1 MTVRS
6 VLLPFPLAP
15 SLSAAV
21 LATLL
26 SACGGGAADTP
37 SSKTAGTLTVVAAR
51 ADTSAAAGTNTK
63 AATLKAVATALPYT
77 AGTIRP
83 NHVSDAVLAQQRVDF
98 YAQWKKLYVA
108 QECGSGRYFVKVN
121 ADGKAV
127 GGGTADASITVSE
140 AHGYG
145 MLISVLM
152 ADEDSDARTVFDGM
166 VRYFHDH
173 PASSDAGLMAWNQIK
188 GCGNAGGDTRGDVS
202 ATDGDL
208 DIAYALLLADSKW
221 GSAGAINYKAEAQR
235 VLSAI
240 MKYEVHPSGKHLLV
254 GDWARIDEDRTY
266 EHTTRTS
273 DFMLSHLK
281 AFAAASGDAGW
292 LTVRDRS
299 YAIVDLMQRNFSKT
313 TGLVPD
319 FVYRLD
325 GTPAPAAANFFEGEN
340 DGNYSWNASRF
351 PWRVAMD
358 YLIYGDSRAL
368 TVLKPL
374 NSWARSTT
382 KNDPSKFAAGYKL
395 NGKVSEQDYNQLP
408 FVSALGVSAMV
419 DANNQ
424 AWLNAIW
431 ADVQQQTLKDN
442 DYYGNT
448 LKMLGMISMSGR
460 WAKP

>member
-1 MTVRS
+1 MTVRPAS
-6 VLLPFPLAP
+6 RPSPLASSV
-15 SLSAAV
+15 SLAMLAA
-21 LATLL
+21 LL
-26 SACGGGAADTP
+26 TACGGGASDSPENRTAAALTIVTAP
-37 SSKTAGTLTVVAAR
+37 ASEPIAGTTGAKV
-51 ADTSAAAGTNTK
+51 
-63 AATLKAVATALPYT
+63 ATLKAVATPLPYT

-83 NHVSDAVLAQQRVDF
+83 NYVSDAVLAQQRVDF

-127 GGGTADASITVSE
+127 GGGTADETITVSE

-166 VRYFHDH
+166 VHYFHDH
-173 PASSDAGLMAWNQIK
+173 PASSDPGLMAWNQIK
-188 GCGNAGGDTRGDVS
+188 GCGNAGGDKRGHIS

-208 DIAYALLLADSKW
+208 DIAYALLLADRKW
-221 GSAGAINYKAEAQR
+221 GSTGAINYKAEAER

-254 GDWARIDEDRTY
+254 GDWARIDDDRTY

-281 AFAAASGDAGW
+281 AFALSTGDTRWQA
-292 LTVRDRS
+292 VQDRS

-319 FVYRLD
+319 FVYKLNSA
-325 GTPAPAAANFFEGEN
+325 PAPAAANFFEGEN

-368 TVLKPL
+368 TALKPL
-374 NSWARSTT
+374 NSWARTVT
-382 KNDPSKFAAGYKL
+382 RNDPTRFASGYKL
-395 NGKVSEQDYNQLP
+395 NGKVSEPDYNQLP

-419 DANNQ
+419 DASNQ

-431 ADVQQQTLKDN
+431 KDVQGQTLKDN

>member
-1 MTVRS
+1 MTVRPAPRPAPRASS
-6 VLLPFPLAP
+6 V
-15 SLSAAV
+15 SLAV
-21 LATLL
+21 LAALL
-26 SACGGGAADTP
+26 TACGGGTSGSPEA
-37 SSKTAGTLTVVAAR
+37 KTAAALTVVPAPA
-51 ADTSAAAGTNTK
+51 SAPAAGTSGAR
-63 AATLKAVATALPYT
+63 AATLKAVATPLPYT

-127 GGGTADASITVSE
+127 GGGTAYETITVSE

-166 VRYFHDH
+166 VHYFHDH
-173 PASSDAGLMAWNQIK
+173 PASSDPGLMAWNQIK
-188 GCGNAGGDTRGDVS
+188 GCGNAGGDKRGHIS

-208 DIAYALLLADSKW
+208 DIAYALLLADRKW
-221 GSAGAINYKAEAQR
+221 GSTGAINYKAEAER

-254 GDWARIDEDRTY
+254 GDWARIDDDRTY

-281 AFAAASGDAGW
+281 AFALTSGDARW
-292 LTVRDRS
+292 QAVQDRS

-319 FVYRLD
+319 FVYKLNSA
-325 GTPAPAAANFFEGEN
+325 PAPAAANFFEGEN

-368 TVLKPL
+368 TALKPL
-374 NSWARSTT
+374 NSWARTVT
-382 KNDPSKFAAGYKL
+382 RNDPTRFASGYRL
-395 NGKVSEQDYNQLP
+395 NGKVSEPDYNQLP
-408 FVSALGVSAMV
+408 FVTALGVSAMV

-431 ADVQQQTLKDN
+431 KDVQGQTLKDN

>member
-1 MTVRS
+1 MTVRPS
-6 VLLPFPLAP
+6 LRPSHLAP
-15 SLSAAV
+15 ALLAA
-21 LATLL
+21 LL
-26 SACGGGAADTP
+26 TACGGGAADANADR
-37 SSKTAGTLTVVAAR
+37 TAATLTVR
-51 ADTSAAAGTNTK
+51 
-63 AATLKAVATALPYT
+63 AATLKAVATPLPYT

-83 NHVSDAVLAQQRVDF
+83 NHVSDATLAQQRVDF
-98 YAQWKKLYVA
+98 YAQWKALYVA

-121 ADGKAV
+121 ADGKVV
-127 GGGTADASITVSE
+127 GGGTASDTITVSE

-173 PASSDAGLMAWNQIK
+173 PASSDTGLMAWNQVK
-188 GCGNAGGDTRGDVS
+188 GCANAGGDKRGHVS

-208 DIAYALLLADSKW
+208 DIAYALLLADRKW

-240 MKYEVHPSGKHLLV
+240 MKYEVHPNGKHLLV

-266 EHTTRTS
+266 EQTTRTS

-281 AFAAASGDAGW
+281 AFALGSGDARW
-292 LTVRDRS
+292 DAVRDRS

-358 YLIYGDSRAL
+358 YLLYGDNRAL
-368 TVLKPL
+368 TALKPL
-374 NSWARSTT
+374 NSWARTVT
-382 KNDPSKFAAGYKL
+382 KNDPTRFAAGYKL
-395 NGKVSEQDYNQLP
+395 NGKVSEADYNQLP

-419 DANNQ
+419 DPNNQ

-431 ADVQQQTLKDN
+431 KDVQGQTLKDN